1 MQNINKTFPYPVLS
15 ETTDDILNSNFSVD
29 VTQKGEEL
37 FFEFSLQNEILEE
50 LIKEKKVEYTLHIEC
65 SKTRFRKI
73 YTFLEN
79 TKKIYIDPKLL
90 KDRVEICSM
99 LIAKEDILNYS
110 SPNFNEDYE
119 GLSFNLKKNSI
130 LAYTHDIQMN
140 VENNIDALKSFPSI
154 FMIIPNNDKNAED
167 MAFELTQSKIKIVLN
182 KRLYDLYKE
191 IKSSI
196 AIQSNLGAL
205 FVVPVLTEIL
215 ASFNSLEE
223 TYSDANWYLAISKR
237 LRELNIEPSSELSER
252 AAAISQK
259 ILGNTLYES
268 LNTLK
273 GFAIS
278 EGETEE

>member
-15 ETTDDILNSNFSVD
+15 EATDDILNSHFSVYIN
-29 VTQKGEEL
+29 QKGEEL
-37 FFEFSLQNEILEE
+37 FFEFNLQNEVLEDF
-50 LIKEKKVEYTLHIEC
+50 IKINKAEYALHIEC
-65 SKTRFRKI
+65 PKTRFRKT
-73 YTFLEN
+73 YAFSEN
-79 TKKIYIDPKLL
+79 NKRIYIDPKLL
-90 KDRVEICSM
+90 KNRVEICSM
-99 LIAKEDILNYS
+99 LVAKEDIFNYS

-130 LAYTHDIQMN
+130 LAYTNDIQMN

-154 FMIIPNNDKNAED
+154 FIIIPNNDKNAED
-167 MAFELTQSKIKIVLN
+167 MALELTESKIKIVLN

-191 IKSSI
+191 IKASV

-205 FVVPVLTEIL
+205 FVVPILTEIL

-223 TYSDANWYLAISKR
+223 TYSDATWYLAISRR
-237 LRELNIEPSSELSER
+237 LRELNIEPSSELSEK
-252 AAAISQK
+252 AAAVAQK